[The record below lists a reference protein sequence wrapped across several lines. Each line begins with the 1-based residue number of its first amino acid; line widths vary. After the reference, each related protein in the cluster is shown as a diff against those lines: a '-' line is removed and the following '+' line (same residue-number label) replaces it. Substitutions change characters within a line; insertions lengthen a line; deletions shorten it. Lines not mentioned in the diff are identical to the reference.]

1 MPIASRAGMARHGD
15 HAEEWVPPCPAPVGL
30 RGCRLELDERNVL
43 VMSFPLHRG
52 SALPTLTAA
61 EHDVLRLVL
70 AGASNAQVAR
80 ARGSSPRTVAN
91 QLASIFRK
99 AGVFSRSTLALRCA
113 AVELG
118 DELPEEA
125 R

>member
-1 MPIASRAGMARHGD
+1 M
-15 HAEEWVPPCPAPVGL
+15 PPCPAPVGL

-80 ARGSSPRTVAN
+80 ARGSSRPPYPC
-91 QLASIFRK
+91 
-99 AGVFSRSTLALRCA
+99 GRSAWSKWNA
-113 AVELG
+113 
-118 DELPEEA
+118 
-125 R
+125 